1 MKKKTFINP
10 AIYALFILSIVA
22 LVILTIRIIET
33 KTYPN
38 LTKQIASYVMEA
50 ILPIGI
56 LYIGK
61 DILKPIPLY
70 YNESEIIIVRY
81 FKENITISYKD
92 IKKATYTN
100 IYSTLKIY
108 TEDKTYRF
116 KYLEDV
122 KDLLKLLKQKVKDVN
137 F

>member
-116 KYLEDV
+116 KYLEGI